1 MIKKQKMFFT
11 KVRSRHDSHDVLR
24 MNPLLKF
31 PFKSGIRLGS
41 TTEYSPEYKVLN
53 SIDSVKISSNKLKM
67 KEAFKELE
75 IPTASWGIIKKEND
89 KFIFIP
95 KYIKEEDNLIINC
108 EIEDLKFPIVS
119 KHIYGSRGTGN
130 SLINSLE
137 ELNSF
142 LVNKDLDKFIFERF
156 YNYSKEYRLHVSK
169 NGCFYTCRKML
180 KADTPQDK
188 RWFRN
193 DSNSVWILEENELFD
208 KPLNWDI
215 IVEECVDALD
225 AVGLDLGAIDLKVQ
239 SSKNKEGD
247 INENPLFIILETNS
261 APSFGEI
268 TTEKYIAEIKNLLK
282 NE

>member
-95 KYIKEEDNLIINC
+95 KYIKEEDNELINSP
-108 EIEDLKFPIVS
+108 IEDLKFPIVS